1 MSSSAQYYLPA
12 PSAPL
17 SLGQASRAIDRRRY
31 VDAVTRDYVL
41 TGGRLKQD
49 DGFTSK
55 VVLALATR
63 LGSAQAFPTFGSRL
77 HEVKRADEQGRKLAE
92 RHAENALAHL
102 TSEVKELKVVASLP
116 EGQKG
121 VIAIVVSGKRGTEV
135 VRADYTATVKG

>member
-1 MSSSAQYYLPA
+1 MSESAQYYLPA
-12 PSAPL
+12 PAAPL
-17 SLGQASRAIDRRRY
+17 NLGQSSRAIDRRRY

-55 VVLALATR
+55 VVLALGTR

-102 TSEVKELKVVASLP
+102 TSEVKELKVVATLSTERP
-116 EGQKG
+116 G
-121 VIAIVVSGKRGTEV
+121 AILITVSGKRGTEV
-135 VRADYTATVKG
+135 VRANYTATVTG